1 MITRASRVVV
11 KAQNQRVQIPCTV
24 RGIPRPIITWKR
36 KEGQRLRG
44 RATIRNKRNDKI
56 TSRITISRVEKRHAG
71 VYICTATNRLK
82 RTEIEL
88 ELMIFLEGNIKLN
101 LLI

>member
-1 MITRASRVVV
+1 MISRPQPVTVIE
-11 KAQNQRVQIPCTV
+11 NQRAQIPCTA
-24 RGIPRPIITWKR
+24 RGIPRPTITWKR
-36 KEGQRLRG
+36 KDGQRLRG
-44 RATIRNKRNDKI
+44 QDFIRNKRNDEI
-56 TSRITISRVEKRHAG
+56 TSTLTIARVRIGDAG